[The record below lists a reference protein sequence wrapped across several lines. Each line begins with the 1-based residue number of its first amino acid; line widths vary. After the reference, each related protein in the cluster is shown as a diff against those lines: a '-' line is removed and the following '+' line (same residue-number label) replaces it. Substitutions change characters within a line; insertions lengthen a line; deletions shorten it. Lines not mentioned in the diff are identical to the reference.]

1 MAHFATAFQTCFGRS
16 RESRTTPCRRAPERP
31 RSVTP
36 SRGRDTRRKTPRCT
50 GVILSIS
57 AAQDRPNRS
66 SSLCRKESPKARHNA
81 PFVASMAARNCDAGR
96 FQRRVGL
103 CSRNGSMTVHRKDL
117 GSGLNAVAGFV
128 SLGRVGPIEVLRLK
142 ALVRV
147 GISGDFYEL
156 AHSTPASAVSFAIEN
171 EIDGFSCLRTNERM
185 VQIRSRTQG

>member
-1 MAHFATAFQTCFGRS
+1 MVYFATAFQTCFGRS

-50 GVILSIS
+50 EVILSIS
-57 AAQDRPNRS
+57 ATQDRPNRS
-66 SSLCRKESPKARHNA
+66 PSLCRKTPTEARYGA
-81 PFVASMAARNCDAGR
+81 LLVASLAARNCDAGR

-103 CSRNGSMTVHRKDL
+103 SSQNGSMTVHRVDL

-147 GISGDFYEL
+147 GISGDFHQL
-156 AHSTPASAVSFAIEN
+156 AHSTPAGVISFAIEH
-171 EIDGFSCLRTNERM
+171 EIDGFRRLRTNERM
-185 VQIRSRTQG
+185 IQIRACTQG